1 MPSHAY
7 FDSNT
12 GRSLLHDAAVG
23 GNADLCILL
32 LSGADQK
39 NVQLWLDNSYC
50 LVKYPVCAAAV
61 NAWLGQKAALAEVD
75 AVVKIGASS
84 PSIKSSS

>member
-61 NAWLGQKAALAEVD
+61 NAWLGQKSSLAAVD
-75 AVVKIGASS
+75 AAVQIGVCMPSFKSS
-84 PSIKSSS
+84 P